1 VQHSKIAPRGTGLG
15 QKQNAPFL
23 GLRQLP
29 PAPDITNTGRQPPT
43 ESSTEAAFRWEDLR
57 DVFGS
62 Y

>member
-1 VQHSKIAPRGTGLG
+1 LG